1 MRRAD
6 LEKSLTLGRSSEL
19 DGTRLIAIFDTQD
32 TMRQKYDIRLPF
44 YLFSV
49 QEHIFSVN
57 ICLVAS
63 VPTLGTVRTNAWYSQ
78 YQNVVLVLVL

>member
-32 TMRQKYDIRLPF
+32 TMRQKYDIP
-44 YLFSV
+44 YLF
-49 QEHIFSVN
+49 IFFLCKNTYFPS
-57 ICLVAS
+57 
-63 VPTLGTVRTNAWYSQ
+63 TFAW
-78 YQNVVLVLVL
+78 